1 VSALRAVTYEIY
13 SCLPCLIRMCVL
25 PCVAMCCHVL
35 PCVAVCFK
43 FVAACCRLSESVY
56 VDESA
61 VRALLRKYGA
71 LLEIFGVNV
80 GIF

>member
-1 VSALRAVTYEIY
+1 MSALRAVTYEIY

-35 PCVAVCFK
+35 PCVAVF
-43 FVAACCRLSESVY
+43 AACCRVSESVY

-71 LLEIFGVNV
+71 LLKIFRVNV
-80 GIF
+80 GLF